1 MGNTNS
7 KDLPEVEDQIPVPV
21 VDLYDQITTGFVLPS
36 SPRMDHNP
44 LSLGCRSMKSAQL
57 LTPGELCLSRRWN
70 LVGQPDLDIPR
81 PGVAAILPIVEN
93 HLLHGNRSLLTVVNG
108 QPRGTLSISVAK
120 AVVGIPIVGRRLND
134 PVNTLFWAESCSIYC
149 RGRQTGLESFYRHQ
163 PGRMTWGIVIRDV
176 AIKYSLRKHKILYG
190 FPFGKGFKNLSH
202 RKILLCA
209 SVMCLPPP
217 PNGWK

>member
-1 MGNTNS
+1 
-7 KDLPEVEDQIPVPV
+7 
-21 VDLYDQITTGFVLPS
+21 
-36 SPRMDHNP
+36 
-44 LSLGCRSMKSAQL
+44 MKSAQL

-134 PVNTLFWAESCSIYC
+134 PVNTLLRESSLKESSIYN
-149 RGRQTGLESFYRHQ
+149 
-163 PGRMTWGIVIRDV
+163 
-176 AIKYSLRKHKILYG
+176 LYCYT
-190 FPFGKGFKNLSH
+190 KAVTK
-202 RKILLCA
+202 
-209 SVMCLPPP
+209 
-217 PNGWK
+217 